1 MEGRTWTTKEG
12 EVISLEKLEPDH
24 LINIKHFLER
34 KIGEFR
40 EMLEICEPD
49 SLRGATI
56 QENMKKALSNLE
68 AINQEISIRKKM
80 KEGRESEVK
89 SRASFVE

>member
-12 EVISLEKLEPDH
+12 EVIPLEKLEPDH

-34 KIGEFR
+34 KISEFR

-56 QENMKKALSNLE
+56 QE
-68 AINQEISIRKKM
+68 
-80 KEGRESEVK
+80 GRESEVK